1 MRRTTMPDGC
11 GRRSAGA
18 LNPAGRQCPDV
29 PGKRRNGWWRRT
41 NGRRPGRRW
50 RSRHD
55 ADDASRP
62 ASTGN
67 AATAGHARGDA
78 TSAAAGRSTAE
89 QPTDRAEPN
98 DSFRSKLLRS
108 SAEPFSPG
116 PNCGSAADDV
126 RFENAVEFP
135 GRPGS
140 GLVGNQLVG
149 QSAATVWAA
158 RHIHATSCE
167 HFPHRTNIAGIR
179 DSACEITFS
188 TRVAPW
194 TDEKRPRRLG
204 PARPVLRG
212 VWSTT

>member
-1 MRRTTMPDGC
+1 MPDSC
-11 GRRSAGA
+11 CCRSAGT
-18 LNPAGRQCPDV
+18 LNYSGLQCPDV
-29 PGKRRNGWWRRT
+29 PGWRHGRRANGRRNGSPRWHD
-41 NGRRPGRRW
+41 GRRW

-67 AATAGHARGDA
+67 AATAGHACGDA

-135 GRPGS
+135 GR
-140 GLVGNQLVG
+140 LVGNQLVG